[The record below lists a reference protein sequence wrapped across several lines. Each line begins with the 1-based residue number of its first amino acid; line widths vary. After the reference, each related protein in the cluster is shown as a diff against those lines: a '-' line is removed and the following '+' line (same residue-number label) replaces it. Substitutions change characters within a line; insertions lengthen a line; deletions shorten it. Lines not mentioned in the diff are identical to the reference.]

1 MLLLALRDLQ
11 WRRRRFMIAVAAT
24 GLVFS
29 ISLLLAGV
37 STTVHDE
44 PKQVVDAVDAD
55 AWVVAKGAS
64 GPFTTPEVFPASVA
78 AEVEGIPGVRA
89 ADPFAV
95 LHTSIEDGG
104 LRDINLIGVRIG
116 GVGTPDVDEGRAPR
130 RSNEVIVD
138 RALGVD
144 VGDEITV
151 SGRRLEVVGEAS
163 GITYLFGT
171 PTVFAPLR
179 DLQELGFGGQPLAMA
194 TVTRGVPDSA
204 PGGFKVMFDDAVA
217 DDLDRQLANGTET
230 IDFLNILLFVVAG
243 GIVGSMVYLSA
254 LERTRD
260 FAVLKATGAGNGG
273 LLAGLALQAVIL
285 STVAVAAAAVLARV
299 LAPAFPFEVQLTGR
313 SLARLAVIAI
323 AIGLVASA
331 IGFRRVA
338 RTDPALAF
346 G

>member
-11 WRRRRFMIAVAAT
+11 WRRRRFVIAVAAT
-24 GLVFS
+24 GLVFAM
-29 ISLLLAGV
+29 SLLLAGV
-37 STTVHDE
+37 STTIHDE
-44 PKQVVDAVDAD
+44 PKQVVDAVGAD
-55 AWVVAKGAS
+55 AWVVAEGAS

-78 AEVEGIPGVRA
+78 ADVERIPGVRA
-89 ADPFAV
+89 ADSFAV
-95 LHTSIEDGG
+95 LHTSIEDGE
-104 LRDINLIGVRIG
+104 LRDINLIGVRVG
-116 GVGTPDVDEGRAPR
+116 GVGTPHVDEGRAPR

-138 RALGVD
+138 RALEVD

-151 SGRRLEVVGEAS
+151 SGRRLEVVGETS

-171 PTVFAPLR
+171 PTVFAPLS
-179 DLQELGFGGQPLAMA
+179 DLQDLGFGGQPLATA
-194 TVTRGVPDSA
+194 TITRGVPESA
-204 PGGFKVMFDDAVA
+204 PDGFKVMFDDAVA
-217 DDLDRQLANGTET
+217 DDLDRQLKNGTET
-230 IDFLNILLFVVAG
+230 IDFLNILLFFVAA

-260 FAVLKATGAGNGG
+260 FAVLKATGVGNGG

-285 STVAVAAAAVLARV
+285 SIAAVAAAAVLARV
-299 LAPAFPFEVQLTGR
+299 LGPVFPFEVQFTAR

-323 AIGLVASA
+323 IIGLVASA
-331 IGFRRVA
+331 MGFRRVA